1 MSRRNSEW
9 RDDRYEALGSPF
21 FEPPRDMNVVI
32 FSKDRALQLD
42 LLLRSMEKNFYKY
55 YNQNV
60 TVIFRASNDEYIAG
74 YRKLIKKWGR
84 KDKGT
89 GVVTWANEEQSSFK
103 EVTVSAIDP
112 SKMFTMFLVDD
123 IVFTNSFTMNDE
135 EFKILQND
143 EDVLGLSL
151 RLDPKKTY
159 CYAIDQTMQ
168 VPESHSDGFFCY
180 PWQGKD
186 GDFGYP
192 MSVDGTVFRT
202 KEILPL
208 VAKFNYWNPNTF
220 ESVLSQNPIEHPFL
234 LTYSKAKLVNIPAN
248 RTQDTFKNRHAN
260 LEEAQLSKLNE
271 QYLQGMEIDLEP
283 FQGLETP
290 SVHFEMNYTLK
301 PC

>member
-1 MSRRNSEW
+1 MGRRNSDW
-9 RDDRYEALGSPF
+9 RDDRFEALGSPF
-21 FEPPRDMNVVI
+21 FEPKRDLNVVI
-32 FSKDRALQLD
+32 FSKDRAPQLD
-42 LLLRSMEKNFYKY
+42 LLLRSMEKNFYMY

-60 TVIFRASNDEYIAG
+60 TVIFRASNDGYAAG

-89 GVVTWANEEQSSFK
+89 GAATWVNEEQSSFK
-103 EVTVSAIDP
+103 EATVSAIDP
-112 SKMFTMFLVDD
+112 AKMFTMFLVDD
-123 IVFTNSFTMNDE
+123 IVFTNPFTVNDE
-135 EFKILQND
+135 EFKFLQSD

-168 VPESHSDGFFCY
+168 VPESHSELFCF
-180 PWQGKD
+180 PWHGKD

-202 KEILPL
+202 NEITPL
-208 VAKFNYWNPNTF
+208 VQKLAYWNPNTF

-234 LTYSKAKLVNIPAN
+234 LAYSKAKLVNIPAN

-271 QYLQGMEIDLEP
+271 QYLQGMEIDVEP
-283 FQGLETP
+283 FNGLETP
-290 SVHFEMNYTLK
+290 SVHFEMNFSLIERL
-301 PC
+301 